1 MLGLLFSNPLHKP
14 NGHRTPQMVFR
25 LTHILSHLF
34 HDVSGD
40 VTDWC
45 VAEAFEEVAVTLQ
58 LRRADAAIVN
68 MRIQGADEYQE
79 PQQEQREDQF
89 LHRQGHRRNVN
100 SLLSKP

>member
-14 NGHRTPQMVFR
+14 NGHR

-58 LRRADAAIVN
+58 LCRADAAIVN

>member
-1 MLGLLFSNPLHKP
+1 MIGLFFSNPLHKP
-14 NGHRTPQMVFR
+14 NGRRTPRMVFR

-40 VTDWC
+40 VADWC

-68 MRIQGADEYQE
+68 VRIQGADEYQE

-100 SLLSKP
+100 RFAQ